1 VIQDVLGKVVGG
13 GDLTVEESRSVMT
26 DLISGAATHAQIA
39 SFATAMRMKGE
50 TERELLGFTLAM
62 RERAERIQAPPGAV
76 DLCGTGGDGFNTF
89 NISTVSSFVVAAAG
103 VPVAKHGNR
112 SVSSRS
118 GSADVLTALGMVVDL
133 EPARVRRCL
142 EDVGLCFMYAPV
154 FHPSMKHVS
163 TARREM
169 GLRTFF
175 NILGP
180 MTNPAGV
187 RNQLV
192 GVYDPEMAPTM
203 AKVLLDLGTSHAML
217 VNGSGMDEITTLGT
231 TRVVEAIGGEDHSIV
246 EYELSPEMFDLS
258 VANPEDI
265 RGGDPQENART
276 MLSILKGKQS
286 PGSDIVALNAGAALY
301 VSGKA
306 KTIHEGLDIARD
318 ILRSGR
324 AMTKLEDFSRTMH
337 ALELERQMNQNIEEL
352 CVRRLLPETV
362 SSRAEEVV
370 SALVN
375 RISKLDRGHGALA
388 YLDKDVIERP
398 NILSVILLR
407 RTLSLLTTGVPEI
420 DAVSHNHNS
429 LSDAI
434 ASSKGLALI
443 AEYKPS
449 SPSALPLSVP
459 PGPER
464 ALRAFTKSGASGLSV
479 LVEPDYFSGGPELF
493 SFFRSRSSLPTL
505 FKDFVVGPEQIEL
518 ASRIGADALLL
529 IAKALTPEALAS
541 LTATCISCNIEP
553 LVELHDEQDLAKL
566 VSSGCMGSVKL
577 VGVNSRDLRSLKTD
591 LGRLETLRKSI
602 PKDKMIIAES
612 GLRSDTDVSLVRG
625 FDAVLVGSA
634 FMQAQDLERKVAEIA
649 GACKEVS
656 R

>member
-1 VIQDVLGKVVGG
+1 MIQDALRKVVDG
-13 GDLTVEESRSVMT
+13 GDLTVDESRSVMS
-26 DLISGAATHAQIA
+26 DLISGVATQAQIA

-62 RERAERIQAPPGAV
+62 RERAERIQAPAGAV

-118 GSADVLTALGMVVDL
+118 GSADVVSALGMVVDL
-133 EPARVRRCL
+133 EPSLVQRCL

-163 TARREM
+163 AARKEM

-192 GVYDPEMAPTM
+192 GVYDSELAPAM
-203 AKVLLDLGTSHAML
+203 AKVLIDLGTSHAML
-217 VNGSGMDEITTLGT
+217 VNGSGMDEITTLGN
-231 TRVVEAIGGEDHSIV
+231 TRVVEAMGGEDHSIV
-246 EYELSPEMFDLS
+246 EYELSPDMFDLD
-258 VANPEDI
+258 VASPEDI
-265 RGGDPQENART
+265 RGGSPQENART

-306 KTIHEGLDIARD
+306 KTIHEGLDISCD

-324 AMTKLEDFSRTMH
+324 AMTKLEDFSRTMRT
-337 ALELERQMNQNIEEL
+337 LELERQMGQDAIEL
-352 CVRRLLPETV
+352 CERRILPETV
-362 SSRAEEVV
+362 AGRAGEIV
-370 SALVN
+370 SALAK
-375 RISKLDRGHGALA
+375 RMISQDGGAGALA
-388 YLDKDVIERP
+388 VLDKDVIERP
-398 NILSVILLR
+398 NMLSVILLR
-407 RTLSLLTTGVPEI
+407 RTLSLLTSGVPETQT
-420 DAVSHNHNS
+420 VPHERKS
-429 LSDAI
+429 LSQAI
-434 ASSKGLALI
+434 KSSEGLALI

-449 SPSALPLSVP
+449 FPSAPPLLVP
-459 PGPER
+459 PDPER
-464 ALRAFTKSGASGLSV
+464 VVHAYDASGVRGLSV
-479 LVEPDYFSGGPELF
+479 LVEPDYFSGGPGLF
-493 SFFRSRSSLPTL
+493 SFFRARTHLPML
-505 FKDFVVGPEQIEL
+505 FKDFVVRPEQIEL
-518 ASRIGADALLL
+518 ASRVGADAALL
-529 IAKALTPEALAS
+529 IAKALTPEALAEF
-541 LTATCISCNIEP
+541 TETCISSNIEP

-566 VSSGCMGSVKL
+566 VSSGCMDAVKM
-577 VGVNSRDLRSLKTD
+577 VGVNSRDLRSLRTD
-591 LGRLETLRKSI
+591 LGALETLRRTI
-602 PKDKMIIAES
+602 PDDKVTIAES
-612 GLRSDTDVSLVRG
+612 GLRTHADVHLVRG

-634 FMQAQDLERKVAEIA
+634 FMQTEDLERKVSEIA
-649 GACKEVS
+649 GACKEVTK
-656 R
+656 

>member
-1 VIQDVLGKVVGG
+1 MIQDALGKVVGG
-13 GDLTVEESRSVMT
+13 SDLTVEESRSAMT

-62 RERAERIQAPPGAV
+62 RERAERIQAPAGAV

-118 GSADVLTALGMVVDL
+118 GSADVLSALGMAVDMD
-133 EPARVRRCL
+133 PSRVGRCL
-142 EDVGLCFMYAPV
+142 EDAGLCFMYAPV
-154 FHPSMKHVS
+154 FHPSMRHVS

-187 RNQLV
+187 RNQLI
-192 GVYDPEMAPTM
+192 GVYDPEMAPAM

-217 VNGSGMDEITTLGT
+217 VNGSGMDEITTLGNT
-231 TRVVEAIGGEDHSIV
+231 TVVEATAGDDHTIV
-246 EYELSPEMFDLS
+246 EYELSPEMFDLE
-258 VANPEDI
+258 VALPEDVK
-265 RGGDPQENART
+265 GGSPQENART
-276 MLSILKGKQS
+276 MLSILSGRQS

-306 KTIHEGLDIARD
+306 NTIHEGLDIARD
-318 ILRSGR
+318 ILHNGR
-324 AMTKLEDFSRTMH
+324 AMTKLEDFSRTMQ
-337 ALELERQMNQNIEEL
+337 ALELERQLSQNIDEL
-352 CVRRLLPETV
+352 CERRLLQETV
-362 SSRAEEVV
+362 AGRAGEIV
-370 SALVN
+370 SALLKRVG
-375 RISKLDRGHGALA
+375 RIDNGPEALA
-388 YLDKDVIERP
+388 YIDKRVIEHP
-398 NILSVILLR
+398 DMLSVILLR
-407 RTLSLLTTGVPEI
+407 RTLSLLSTGVPETK
-420 DAVSHNHNS
+420 AVSHTLNR
-429 LSDAI
+429 LSDAV
-434 ASSKGLALI
+434 ASSKGVALI

-449 SPSALPLSVP
+449 SPSAPPLSIP
-459 PGPER
+459 PDPER
-464 ALRAFTKSGASGLSV
+464 ALRAYTGSGVAGLSV
-479 LVEPDYFSGGPELF
+479 LVEPDFFLGGHELF
-493 SFFRSRSSLPTL
+493 SFFRSRSSLPML
-505 FKDFVVGPEQIEL
+505 FKDFVVCPEQIEL

-529 IAKALTPEALAS
+529 IAKALTPDALGAF
-541 LTATCISCNIEP
+541 AARCISSNIEP

-566 VSSGCMGSVKL
+566 VSSGCMDSVKL

-591 LGRLETLRKSI
+591 LGRLEALRAAI
-602 PKDKMIIAES
+602 PKNKVIVAES
-612 GLRSDTDVSLVRG
+612 GLRSHADVSRVRG

-634 FMQAQDLERKVAEIA
+634 FMQAQDLEQKVAEIA
-649 GACKEVS
+649 GACQGMS